1 MQSSCSRREF
11 LIRST
16 ATVAAMGAGS
26 VLAKTGSESD
36 VPGFP
41 RGKAESCIFI
51 WLPGGACQVD
61 TWDQKRKGDGDKQ
74 SGSYYDPI
82 STAIPGVRICEHL
95 SRTAPLLDRAVLMR
109 TVHHELDEHGA
120 ATNRLH
126 TGRPTSGTTIYPS
139 IGSVVCHQRG
149 PLNEALPAYMVMG
162 YPNATRNPGFLGPRY
177 GYVYLTETRVGPRG
191 LRRPPEVGA
200 TRQRRRENLLA
211 RMREDYLGRHP
222 GEKRLQGYASLSEQG
237 FRLGGSHF
245 QRLFDLEREPAQLR
259 ESYGAEFGQRCL
271 LARRLVHAGVRFI
284 EISFNLNFIN
294 GTGWDTHREG
304 QVNQHILI
312 QGLDQG
318 LSSLLLDLERHKLLD
333 STLVV
338 VVTEFGRPPEFDG
351 EGGRG
356 HHAEAFS
363 IFVAGGGLR
372 TGQVI
377 GETDELGDEIIERP
391 ISVPDLHATLYSA
404 LGIDPSKE
412 LFDGIRPVPITDQGQ
427 PIRELFS

>member
-1 MQSSCSRREF
+1 MQKQNSGAHGTECQQDETKFRGESGKSVMQSSCSRREF

-16 ATVAAMGAGS
+16 ATVGAMGAGS

-74 SGSYYDPI
+74 PGSYYDPI

-95 SRTAPLLDRAVLMR
+95 SQTAPLLDRAVLMR

-191 LRRPPEVGA
+191 LRRPP
-200 TRQRRRENLLA
+200 
-211 RMREDYLGRHP
+211 
-222 GEKRLQGYASLSEQG
+222 
-237 FRLGGSHF
+237 GGWG
-245 QRLFDLEREPAQLR
+245 D
-259 ESYGAEFGQRCL
+259 
-271 LARRLVHAGVRFI
+271 
-284 EISFNLNFIN
+284 
-294 GTGWDTHREG
+294 
-304 QVNQHILI
+304 
-312 QGLDQG
+312 
-318 LSSLLLDLERHKLLD
+318 
-333 STLVV
+333 
-338 VVTEFGRPPEFDG
+338 PPET
-351 EGGRG
+351 
-356 HHAEAFS
+356 A
-363 IFVAGGGLR
+363 
-372 TGQVI
+372 
-377 GETDELGDEIIERP
+377 
-391 ISVPDLHATLYSA
+391 
-404 LGIDPSKE
+404 
-412 LFDGIRPVPITDQGQ
+412 
-427 PIRELFS
+427 